1 MAQTVFDPEHELR
14 QTARKRA
21 QAKLSFLGHLGIYL
35 VVNIILL
42 LVNLLTSP
50 GGLWFYWAL
59 LGWGIGLAAHG
70 IGVYATDL
78 VPKLLGR
85 LEEGEM
91 NRLRKGSSPS
101 E

>member
-1 MAQTVFDPEHELR
+1 MAQTVSDPEHELR

-21 QAKLSFLGHLGIYL
+21 QAKLSFLGHLGTYL

-50 GGLWFYWAL
+50 GSLWFYWAL
-59 LGWGIGLAAHG
+59 LGWGVGLAAHG
-70 IGVYATDL
+70 IGVYGPNL
-78 VPKLLGR
+78 GRSLLGR
-85 LEEGEM
+85 LEESEM
-91 NRLRKGSSPS
+91 NRLRKTSQSA